1 MFALNFQRGE
11 FNNLFTFLQ
20 FRWICEIY
28 FNLAIFIIPTL
39 FITPSDCKPLIH
51 FLNSSVWKLDKVKF
65 IYLFEETFYRVNSY
79 PLVLITINYSTD
91 PQSTIFKKKVSPFSY
106 FIHFILFKI
115 KQMMKILLCL
125 QFSRKMDTS
134 SNKKT
139 NCLLSNALN
148 AEMLRARSNLIWLS
162 EKHILD
168 GWQTFI
174 ALKFN

>member
-79 PLVLITINYSTD
+79 PLVLITITY
-91 PQSTIFKKKVSPFSY
+91 
-106 FIHFILFKI
+106 
-115 KQMMKILLCL
+115 
-125 QFSRKMDTS
+125 
-134 SNKKT
+134 
-139 NCLLSNALN
+139 
-148 AEMLRARSNLIWLS
+148 
-162 EKHILD
+162 
-168 GWQTFI
+168 
-174 ALKFN
+174 